1 MAVFIAVFAQF
12 KQRVVVTS
20 ILEAFKPATRMPNTT
35 LEPYKVEFI
44 EAAMDKGVLLFGEFT
59 LKSGR
64 SVRSSSFHCPI
75 RNPRTAR

>member
-1 MAVFIAVFAQF
+1 MNV
-12 KQRVVVTS
+12 
-20 ILEAFKPATRMPNTT
+20 LEAYKSATKMHSTS

-64 SVRSSSFHCPI
+64 SVASPLHKTLFD
-75 RNPRTAR
+75 NAR